1 MADATIVI
9 PFYND
14 PYVAEAVESAL
25 AQTHPSVEVIVVDDG
40 STSCVDRLAPYLD
53 RIHYIGKANGG
64 TASALNAGFRLAS
77 GRYVAWLSS
86 DDRFRPEK
94 IARQMT
100 AMEAAGAWIGHTGFA
115 VIDDEGRVMNPH
127 VSLAGD
133 RLDQFYQAFVDGNPV
148 NGCTVMMRK
157 ELFELLGGF
166 DEGLPYTHDLDFWYR
181 AMLAGFPFHYLG
193 EPMTEY
199 RMHDA
204 MGTVRHRETIR
215 VEVAATFAK
224 YAGRWRTFLRQIGI
238 AV

>member
-25 AQTHPSVEVIVVDDG
+25 GQTHPSVEVIVVDDG
-40 STSCVDRLAPYLD
+40 STEHAELLKPYLD

-64 TASALNAGFRLAS
+64 TPSALNAGFRLAS

-94 IARQMT
+94 IARQMA
-100 AMEAAGAWIGHTGFA
+100 AMEAAGAWIGHTAFA
-115 VIDDEGRVMNPH
+115 VIDAEGRVTNPL
-127 VSLAGD
+127 VSLAGGGID
-133 RLDQFYQAFVDGNPV
+133 RFYRAFTDGNPV

-157 ELFELLGGF
+157 ELFERLGGF

-193 EPMTEY
+193 EPLTEY

-204 MGTVRHRETIR
+204 MGTVRHREAIR
-215 VEVAATFAK
+215 SEVEATFAK
-224 YAGRWRTFLRQIGI
+224 YAGRWSAFLRNLGI
-238 AV
+238 A